1 MSDVQFNIKGT
12 SISAT
17 KLSTSARHF
26 NVVVDEP
33 DSFGGTD
40 DAPNPVEYIL
50 IGLAGCLNVVAH
62 TVANEIDVKIESLN
76 IEISG
81 GLNPNK
87 FLGVSDDERAGFK
100 GIDVNLILKTDGNK
114 LQVNNL
120 LEQINKRCPVKDNL
134 LSATPVNLSINANQL
149 AEVE

>member
-1 MSDVQFNIKGT
+1 MSDVQFSIKGT
-12 SISAT
+12 SISET

-62 TVANEIDVKIESLN
+62 TVAKEINLRINSLD

-87 FLGVSDDERAGFK
+87 FLGVSDDDRAGFK
-100 GIDVNLILKTDGNK
+100 GINVNLLLNTDGDE
-114 LQVNNL
+114 LQINNL

-134 LSATPVNLSINANQL
+134 LSATPVTISVEANQL